1 MEATLSDLMFD
12 LPSRDDVARVVV
24 TRDAVHGQGSAELYE
39 AEPDSVQSA

>member
-24 TRDAVHGQGSAELYE
+24 TRDAVLGQGRAELYE
-39 AEPDSVQSA
+39 AEPASVQSA